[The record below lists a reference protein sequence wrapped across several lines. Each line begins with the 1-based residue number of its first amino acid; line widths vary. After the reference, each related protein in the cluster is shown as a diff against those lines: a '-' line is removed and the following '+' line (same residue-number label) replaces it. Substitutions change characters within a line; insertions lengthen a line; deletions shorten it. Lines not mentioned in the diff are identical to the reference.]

1 MKKNIYGPFFLT
13 ALLFVCRMR
22 RLVFYQISPVH
33 PVSESIVSVT
43 AVQLVYN
50 PFSQLFTYLELYSQ
64 LQLNLKSDPITL
76 GVLHIV
82 RASDDSM
89 HNGNVPAI
97 ERNQDYVECFSIFYH
112 FSFLLHLFLLQYTT
126 NKCPNTQVSKYFI
139 YLDQLFKTFFLQNV
153 SNFDFC
159 QKYQKTLIQYKWFK
173 IDFTIFA
180 LKLFTQYFVYVLNL
194 QSKDYVFIIHYVTK
208 SKFLKQVSFD
218 RGFIQFLLFNVTGT
232 FLRS

>member
-13 ALLFVCRMR
+13 ALLFVCHKR

-82 RASDDSM
+82 RASNDSM
-89 HNGNVPAI
+89 HNGNVPAM
-97 ERNQDYVECFSIFYH
+97 ERNQDYVECFSIFYN

-139 YLDQLFKTFFLQNV
+139 YLDQLFKTFFFYK
-153 SNFDFC
+153 NFPILIFVRSIRKHLSS
-159 QKYQKTLIQYKWFK
+159 KYGSKLI
-173 IDFTIFA
+173 
-180 LKLFTQYFVYVLNL
+180 L
-194 QSKDYVFIIHYVTK
+194 
-208 SKFLKQVSFD
+208 
-218 RGFIQFLLFNVTGT
+218 QFLL
-232 FLRS
+232 